1 MFSKILIAN
10 RGEIACR
17 IIHTCRKMGIE
28 TVAVYSDADQK
39 ALHVR
44 MADEAHL
51 LGGPLPEES
60 YLNIPRIIE
69 VAQLSG
75 AEAIHPGYGFLSEN
89 ATFARA
95 CQEADIRFIG
105 PSPEV
110 MEKVGDKLLAR
121 KLAKKAGLPVLR
133 GSDKEVSDAQA
144 MKRAKRLDFPL
155 MVKAAEGG
163 GGIGIDIV
171 HSPDELKAVIEK
183 DRNLAAHAFGS
194 RRLYFERYLPDASH
208 IEVQVLGDDHGNL
221 VHLFE
226 RDCSVQRRNQKLV
239 EESPSMKLSPKQRK
253 RIVNYALKLAKHI
266 GYTNAGTVE
275 FLVSEDGETFFLEM
289 NTRLQVEHGVTEMI
303 TGLDLVELQI
313 RVTAGEKLPITQ
325 KTIRMH
331 GHSIEARIYPED
343 PVTFLPC
350 TGTVQHLY
358 EPSEENIRVYS
369 ALYPS
374 YEVSTYYDPLMAKV
388 VCWGET
394 REEAR
399 KLLYKS
405 LREFHIEGVQSNL
418 STLRSIITYPIFILG
433 KHNTRFL
440 SIVAASQEEAEIP
453 VSGERE
459 QKELA
464 SAIGVA
470 MLLSTNG
477 NCSLPSSPYGHLISP
492 WKLCGRREQMFSRVQ
507 GSRGWR

>member
-1 MFSKILIAN
+1 MFTKILIAN

-17 IIHTCRKMGIE
+17 ILRTCRKMGIQ
-28 TVAVYSDADQK
+28 TVAVYSDVDQK

-44 MADEAHL
+44 MADEAYL
-51 LGGPLPEES
+51 LGGPSPEES
-60 YLNIPRIIE
+60 YLNIPKIIE
-69 VAQLSG
+69 VAQLSA

-89 ATFARA
+89 SAFARA

-110 MEKVGDKLLAR
+110 MEKMGDKLLAR

-144 MKRAKRLDFPL
+144 MKRAKRLKFPL

-163 GGIGIDIV
+163 GGIGIDVV
-171 HSPDELKAVIEK
+171 HSPDELKAIIEK

-194 RRLYFERYLPDASH
+194 RRLYFEQYLPDASH
-208 IEVQVLGDDHGNL
+208 IEVQVLGDENGNL

-239 EESPSMKLSPKQRK
+239 EESPSMKLAPKQRN

-275 FLVSEDGETFFLEM
+275 FLVSEDGEIFFLEM

-303 TGLDLVELQI
+303 TGLDLIELQL
-313 RVTAGEKLPITQ
+313 RVAAGEQLPIKQ
-325 KTIRMH
+325 KSIRMH
-331 GHSIEARIYPED
+331 GHAIEARIYPED

-350 TGTVQHLY
+350 TGTVHQLH
-358 EPSEENIRVYS
+358 EPTGEHVRVDS
-369 ALYPS
+369 ALYPG
-374 YEVSTYYDPLMAKV
+374 YEVSIHYDPLMAKLL
-388 VCWGET
+388 CWGET
-394 REEAR
+394 REAAR
-399 KLLYKS
+399 KGLYKS
-405 LREFHIEGVQSNL
+405 LREFHIEGVQSNV
-418 STLRSIITYPIFILG
+418 STLRSILTYPIFILG

-440 SIVAASQEEAEIP
+440 SIVSASQEEAEIP

-464 SAIGVA
+464 AAIGVSL
-470 MLLSTNG
+470 LLSTNG
-477 NCSLPSSPYGHLISP
+477 NGSPLSTHKDQSISP
-492 WKLCGRREQMFSRVQ
+492 WKLYGRREQMLSRVQ